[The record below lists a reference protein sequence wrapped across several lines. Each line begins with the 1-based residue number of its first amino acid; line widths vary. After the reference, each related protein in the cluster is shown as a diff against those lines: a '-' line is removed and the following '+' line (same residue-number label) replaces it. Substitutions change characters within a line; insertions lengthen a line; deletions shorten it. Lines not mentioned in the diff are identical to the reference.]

1 MINQIIV
8 PYATVVDVVEDKDEA
23 SRKGL
28 STAASINWFIVEIHI
43 QFNKN
48 VP

>member
-1 MINQIIV
+1 MINQIV

-28 STAASINWFIVEIHI
+28 STVASNWFIVEIHI

-48 VP
+48 VS